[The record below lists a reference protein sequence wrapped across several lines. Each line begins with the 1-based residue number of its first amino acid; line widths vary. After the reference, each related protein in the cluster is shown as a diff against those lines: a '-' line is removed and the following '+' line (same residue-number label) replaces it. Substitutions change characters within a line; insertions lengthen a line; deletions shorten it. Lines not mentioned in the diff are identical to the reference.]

1 LSYGYS
7 DRLRTVDNRWW
18 AGALLVVLLVGAPF
32 VLGGFQ
38 TSLLTQTLVFVL
50 FATAFNL
57 LYGYTGLL
65 SFGHA
70 MFIAVSGY
78 TVAKSVNVLAPMLG
92 FPELFAGAS
101 PLMTW
106 AFAIV
111 MGVIMATI
119 LAVFIGFLSVRLTE
133 IYFALITLAFSMAI
147 FVVFLQDTI
156 GALLAAVG
164 IGDGNWSNGSD
175 GLSLLLGDVDLF
187 GFGFTMV
194 DIVDPVEY
202 YFLAL
207 VVVAVGMYLLWRV
220 VQSPFG
226 AVCQAIRENPERAE
240 ALGINVTFHQWMTFI
255 ISGAFS
261 GLAGALLIPLATN
274 VNPESHAHWTASAE
288 PVVMTVI
295 GGPYSF
301 LGPAL
306 GAITYEYLRWFIRQF
321 PLLETYWQF
330 SFGVLILV
338 VVLFFDNGVAGGV
351 ERFRAWLGVATER
364 YRADGAAGVAAY
376 TRETIVGYLAMLKD
390 SAVGVV
396 ESVRQRVGGSREEPV
411 GNRPGD

>member
-1 LSYGYS
+1 M
-7 DRLRTVDNRWW
+7 
-18 AGALLVVLLVGAPF
+18 VLLVGAPF

-38 TSLLTQTLVFVL
+38 TSLLTQTLIFVL

-164 IGDGNWSNGSD
+164 IGDGNFSNGSD